1 MSSPSAARLDERR
14 IGATSPAQALSGFGR
29 PLLPGEPRPEA
40 GMLVIADRHRW
51 TKRRGARPPTPMT
64 HAGHERSLATVWI
77 GELPMTT
84 LLRLP
89 IAVSLLVMA
98 CGPAFSADREFV
110 PSEHEIAALENAI
123 RLPDGSKPLGQYRR
137 FYAGKVEDGKHMI
150 VAIFKLD
157 PSNAAVGIVGLAHL
171 PVVFDGGCSV
181 VDVQYEVESRSF
193 LDVRCGG
200 VA

>member
-1 MSSPSAARLDERR
+1 
-14 IGATSPAQALSGFGR
+14 
-29 PLLPGEPRPEA
+29 
-40 GMLVIADRHRW
+40 
-51 TKRRGARPPTPMT
+51 
-64 HAGHERSLATVWI
+64 
-77 GELPMTT
+77 MTT

-89 IAVSLLVMA
+89 FAVSLLMMA

-110 PSEHEIAALENAI
+110 PSEDEIVALENAI

-150 VAIFKLD
+150 AAVFKLD
-157 PSNAAVGIVGLAHL
+157 PSNAAIRVVDLAHL

-193 LDVRCGG
+193 LGVRCHG